1 LLLANFGKQ
10 GGPQP
15 ITTPITQETLA
26 EIIGT
31 TRSRVGVA
39 NDNGVVMQEPR
50 APLFTETV
58 PGHDLTVVAWRGKPH
73 LLRTKGKPRWL
84 TTRRSR

>member
-1 LLLANFGKQ
+1 MTWILCCGALWIALVVTICLFFHGATSSDFGEQ
-10 GGPQP
+10 G
-15 ITTPITQETLA
+15 
-26 EIIGT
+26 
-31 TRSRVGVA
+31 GVA